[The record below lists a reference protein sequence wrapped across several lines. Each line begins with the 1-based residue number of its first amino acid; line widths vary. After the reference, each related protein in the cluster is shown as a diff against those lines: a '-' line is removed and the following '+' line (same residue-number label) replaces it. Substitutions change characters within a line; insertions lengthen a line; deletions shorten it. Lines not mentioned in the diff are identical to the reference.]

1 MTDERLSDLLV
12 IAVEGDEAS
21 KIDLQEAIDLFADIK
36 PRRYPLKALSLK
48 PILFSFAIIF
58 NYLNINFIIL

>member
-21 KIDLQEAIDLFADIK
+21 KVDLQEAIDLFADMK
-36 PRRYPLKALSLK
+36 SRRYPLKA
-48 PILFSFAIIF
+48 
-58 NYLNINFIIL
+58 